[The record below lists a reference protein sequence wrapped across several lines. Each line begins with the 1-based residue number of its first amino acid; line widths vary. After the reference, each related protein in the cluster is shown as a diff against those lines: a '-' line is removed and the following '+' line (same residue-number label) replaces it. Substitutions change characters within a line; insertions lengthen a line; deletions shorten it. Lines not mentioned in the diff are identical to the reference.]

1 MRKDSGIAT
10 REALLESS
18 IKLFAQRGYEATAV
32 QEIVDGASATK
43 GAFYHHFRSKLDL
56 LVAIHRRTTELQ
68 LGMLQEIADRELPC
82 SVTLAL
88 MLEGMIAQH
97 DSHNMEMAI
106 YNQERWAFQEPAFEP
121 IRKLR
126 NDVERIFSDVVKQ
139 GIETG
144 EFRPVPSI
152 RILVFALIG
161 VSAWLY
167 QWWTPSGEMTA
178 REIGR
183 VYTILLL
190 DGLRGT
196 DSIDGNTLDGE
207 SESFAKLIGQIE

>member
-1 MRKDSGIAT
+1 MRKDSGVAT

-18 IKLFAQRGYEATAV
+18 IKLFAERGYEPTSV

-43 GAFYHHFRSKLDL
+43 GAFYHHFPSKLDM
-56 LVAIHRRTTELQ
+56 LVAIHQRTTELQ
-68 LGMLQEIADRELPC
+68 LEMLQEIADRELPC

-97 DSHNMEMAI
+97 DSHYKEMAI

-126 NDVERIFSDVVKQ
+126 DDVERIFSDVVKQ
-139 GIETG
+139 GIKTG
-144 EFRPVPSI
+144 EFRPVPSV

-167 QWWTPSGEMTA
+167 QWWTPSGTMTA

-183 VYTILLL
+183 LYTILLL
-190 DGLRGT
+190 DGLCGT
-196 DSIDGNTLDGE
+196 DSIDRNMLEGE
-207 SESFAKLIGQIE
+207 WESFAKLISQPK

>member
-1 MRKDSGIAT
+1 MRKDSGIVT
-10 REALLESS
+10 RQALLESS
-18 IKLFAQRGYEATAV
+18 IKLFAERGYELTSV

-43 GAFYHHFRSKLDL
+43 GAFYHHFRSKLDV
-56 LVAIHRRTTELQ
+56 LVAIHHRTTELQ
-68 LGMLQEIADRELPC
+68 LEMLQEIADRELPC

-88 MLEGMIAQH
+88 MLEGMIALH
-97 DSHNMEMAI
+97 DSHSMEMAI

-139 GIETG
+139 GIEAG
-144 EFRPVPSI
+144 EFRPVPSV

-167 QWWTPSGEMTA
+167 LWWTPSAEMTA

-183 VYTILLL
+183 LYTILLL
-190 DGLRGT
+190 DGLCGT
-196 DSIDGNTLDGE
+196 DSIDANMLEGE
-207 SESFAKLIGQIE
+207 WESFAKLISQSE

>member
-1 MRKDSGIAT
+1 MRKDSGIVT
-10 REALLESS
+10 RQALLESS
-18 IKLFAQRGYEATAV
+18 IKLFAERGYELTSV

-43 GAFYHHFRSKLDL
+43 GAFYHHFRSKLDV
-56 LVAIHRRTTELQ
+56 LVAIHHRTTELQ
-68 LGMLQEIADRELPC
+68 LEMLQEIADRELPC

-88 MLEGMIAQH
+88 MLEGMIALH
-97 DSHNMEMAI
+97 DSHSMEMAI
-106 YNQERWAFQEPAFEP
+106 YNQERWAFQEPAFER

-139 GIETG
+139 GIEAG
-144 EFRPVPSI
+144 EFRPVPSV

-167 QWWTPSGEMTA
+167 LWWTPSAEMTA

-183 VYTILLL
+183 LYTILLL
-190 DGLRGT
+190 DGLCGT
-196 DSIDGNTLDGE
+196 DSIDANMLEGE
-207 SESFAKLIGQIE
+207 WESFAKLISQSE